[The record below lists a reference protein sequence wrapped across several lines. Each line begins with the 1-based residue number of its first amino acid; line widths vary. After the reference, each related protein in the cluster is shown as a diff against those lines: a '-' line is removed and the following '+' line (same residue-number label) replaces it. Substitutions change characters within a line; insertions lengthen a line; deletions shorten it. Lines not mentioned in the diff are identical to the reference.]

1 MRRLINLQRAVV
13 LCSIVLAACGQA
25 EPRKLVLQ
33 RCPKTVNDGGA
44 AAVLSMVLA
53 YHGHP
58 VAQEALRKELWLPD
72 GSTDALKMV
81 QSARAHG
88 VKARGVEVPEK
99 ELLDQLPVGSIVHR
113 KDRRFQVLEE
123 IAGDRVTV
131 LDPFDGRQTLPID
144 SFWADFSTVALLF
157 E

>member
-1 MRRLINLQRAVV
+1 MA
-13 LCSIVLAACGQA
+13 
-25 EPRKLVLQ
+25 
-33 RCPKTVNDGGA
+33 
-44 AAVLSMVLA
+44 LA

-72 GSTDALKMV
+72 GTTNALKLV

-88 VKARGVEVPEK
+88 LKARGVEVPDQVLLT
-99 ELLDQLPVGSIVHR
+99 ELPAGSIVHR
-113 KDRRFQVLEE
+113 KDKRFQVLEE
-123 IAGDRVTV
+123 IAGGRVTV

-144 SFWADFSTVALLF
+144 SFWAGFSKVALLF